1 MRKQSKLKPLESG
14 ERRLNWEC
22 RDPNNDDLTY
32 LVSYRPK
39 SGAKWTGLLP
49 ETRENSL
56 VFDTR
61 RIADGWYVFRL
72 TASDKPVHPAEEA
85 MTRTLE
91 TPLELVDNSPPSM
104 TGWKTE
110 KTATGWT
117 VSGSVEDDWSEIR
130 SVEYSLSGED
140 WALIGAEDGAYDSQ
154 KERAVF
160 SLPQAEKPDSL
171 MIRVMDSRG
180 NTRISPVFFE

>member
-1 MRKQSKLKPLESG
+1 
-14 ERRLNWEC
+14 
-22 RDPNNDDLTY
+22 
-32 LVSYRPK
+32 
-39 SGAKWTGLLP
+39 
-49 ETRENSL
+49 
-56 VFDTR
+56 
-61 RIADGWYVFRL
+61 
-72 TASDKPVHPAEEA
+72 
-85 MTRTLE
+85 
-91 TPLELVDNSPPSM
+91 M